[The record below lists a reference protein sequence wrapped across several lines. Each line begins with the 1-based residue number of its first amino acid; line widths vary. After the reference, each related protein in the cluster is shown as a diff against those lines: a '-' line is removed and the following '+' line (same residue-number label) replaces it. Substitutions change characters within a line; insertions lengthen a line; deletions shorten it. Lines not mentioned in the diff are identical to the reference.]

1 LWEEAFSF
9 GEERMVIEDRA
20 RLSPNSQLIRAY
32 EAALVIAREV
42 TPEAVLQRTVDV
54 ARDVVP
60 ARYAALGIA
69 AGRGGISRIITSGA
83 TRETPAADGP
93 WPAGHDLLEELIRE
107 RVPRLIPESAAAPGF
122 NGASPPQPSV
132 WTQIG
137 VPVLLGDRVL
147 GGLYLT
153 ERMNGE
159 PFDENDLV
167 VLRVLATH
175 AAAAIDRADAYR
187 HAEEQRDQLR
197 AILDCLPAGFLM
209 LSASEEQVELANSA
223 AVEMVFG
230 TASLPGVI
238 PVYGRDMCMLS
249 ADGSPL
255 ADEQSPVMRAFHGE
269 AVHNQQLILETA
281 NGKQLPVLAQ
291 AAPLPAASGIGDRAM
306 LVLQDITRLRE
317 AEQIKDDFL
326 SLVSHELR
334 TPLTA
339 IHGGAHLLAGQGE
352 SLDEQTRREI
362 LDDIVIESDRL
373 DRMMRNMLT
382 LTAIMAGRVTPSTE
396 PVLVGP
402 LARET
407 AAELA
412 PSIPHHS
419 MRVDI
424 APDLPPAEGDPA
436 LLAQVLRNLYENAAK
451 YSPDGG
457 EILTTAWSD
466 GRSVT
471 IEVTDNGIGIAEN
484 QVGLVFERFRRV
496 GGDPTVRGMGLGLYL
511 SRHLVEAQ
519 GGQIVASSPG
529 IGRGATIAV
538 TLPIAQGWIATGDEP
553 AVPDSAK

>member
-1 LWEEAFSF
+1 
-9 GEERMVIEDRA
+9 MVTEDRA
-20 RLSPNSQLIRAY
+20 RLNPNSQLIKAY

-42 TPEAVLQRTVDV
+42 TPEAVLQRTVDL

-60 ARYAALGIA
+60 ARYAALGIT
-69 AGRGGISRIITSGA
+69 AGRGSISQIITSGA
-83 TRETPAADGP
+83 SRETPTVDGLRS
-93 WPAGHDLLEELIRE
+93 AGHELLEELIRE
-107 RVPRLIPESAAAPGF
+107 RVPRLISEPAAVQSS

-137 VPVLLGDRVL
+137 VPVLLGDQVL

-153 ERMNGE
+153 DRMNGE

-187 HAEEQRDQLR
+187 RAEEQRDQLR

-209 LSASEEQVELANSA
+209 LSATEGPVELANSA
-223 AVEMVFG
+223 AVEMIFG
-230 TASLPGVI
+230 TASLPGVL
-238 PVYGRDMCMLS
+238 PVYGRDMCLLS
-249 ADGSPL
+249 ADGTPL
-255 ADEQSPVMRAFHGE
+255 ADEQSPVIRAFQGE
-269 AVHNQQLILETA
+269 DVQNQQLMLETA

-291 AAPLPAASGIGDRAM
+291 SAPLPAASGMCDRVM

-326 SLVSHELR
+326 SLISHELR

-352 SLDEQTRREI
+352 TLDEQTRKEL
-362 LDDIVIESDRL
+362 LDDIVVESDRL

-407 AAELA
+407 ADELA
-412 PSIPHHS
+412 PYIPDHTI
-419 MRVDI
+419 RVEI
-424 APDLPPAEGDPA
+424 PQDLPPAEGDPA

-457 EILTTAWSD
+457 EIVTTASSN
-466 GRSVT
+466 GRFVT

-529 IGRGATIAV
+529 IGSGATIAV
-538 TLPIAQGWIATGDEP
+538 TLPIAHGWTAAGNEP
-553 AVPDSAK
+553 AARSSVR